1 VLGYGW
7 VVSAWASRSHLCPVT
22 RSAGGLLDSSWCF
35 DRFGERLVG
44 LPPIR
49 SEADVVRPEL
59 LLAHTG
65 RVTVRYCPFDYVNPV
80 AKVVL
85 VGITPG
91 LHQAFLS
98 CQAAQRAL
106 GEGLEPNEVLKQA
119 RAVGGFAGSMRT
131 NLVKMLDGI
140 GMHGALG
147 VTTTAELFEQKA
159 DLLHGTSAMLYPV
172 FLGGRNYGGS
182 PSPLRFPILKA
193 FVDQVLT
200 AELAMVPDAFVVPLG
215 RAVSTLLRVE
225 VDRGALPA
233 ERCLFD
239 FPHPSG
245 ANGHRIPQYKAHC
258 TSMAKQVKS
267 WAASTLGTP
276 NPPTKQGV

>member
-1 VLGYGW
+1 V
-7 VVSAWASRSHLCPVT
+7 C
-22 RSAGGLLDSSWCF
+22 
-35 DRFGERLVG
+35 
-44 LPPIR
+44 
-49 SEADVVRPEL
+49 PEL
-59 LLAHTG
+59 LLAQAG

-80 AKVVL
+80 AKVVI

-106 GEGLEPNEVLKQA
+106 AEGLQPNDVLKRA

-131 NLVKMLDGI
+131 NLATMLDGI
-140 GMHGALG
+140 GIHEALG
-147 VTTTAELFEQKA
+147 LTSTAELFEHRV
-159 DLLHGTSAMLYPV
+159 DLLHGTSALLYPV
-172 FLGGRNYGGS
+172 FLAGNNYGGF
-182 PSPLRFPILKA
+182 PSPLQFPILKA

-200 AELAMVPDAFVVPLG
+200 AELAMVPNAFVIPLG

-245 ANGHRIPQYKAHC
+245 ANGHRIPQYEAHRK
-258 TSMAKQVKS
+258 SMAKQVDS
-267 WAASTLGTP
+267 WAASGLGTP
-276 NPPTKQGV
+276 NRTTRRHV